1 MRKMKSY
8 FKRKPHMVLSVPA
21 ILCAVTFITNLV
33 KALSDGNI
41 DSNELHALLA
51 SADGFETVLLF
62 IVMLVLKDKK
72 K

>member
-8 FKRKPHMVLSVPA
+8 FKRKPHMVLSVPT
-21 ILCAVTFITNLV
+21 ILCAVTFVINLI
-33 KALSDGNI
+33 KALGDGNI
-41 DSNELHALLA
+41 DSNELHALMA
-51 SADGFETVLLF
+51 SADGFEAVVLF